1 MQMNNKFINEKININ
16 SILQQTQ
23 RIDNNNPNIGIFNN
37 TYNKVVIIQGKY
49 SINPKQEISHP
60 QIQGQAFQDVVGDVK
75 SFQQQFQNLSLG
87 QNHNNYGQN
96 AQFGGNNQQF
106 NCPNFNQVNQQPQ
119 KNVEIKQ
126 EIKLILNMIIDL
138 KIIRTKRKWPFNQ
151 YTRQE
156 KYYPINNKW
165 ISKFLEYYNLFD
177 LYTGQTIHQIID
189 KIIFNSKEILS
200 NEEAIENAKLQ
211 PEFINIINYFSMNI
225 PNGRYAVS
233 IRVNPVRI
241 NINDFF
247 YYTNF
252 SLVSE
257 NTMKYLKNFISK
269 NYVIETL
276 ANYCYLGD
284 NKIVIAYNEANKK
297 FLTKVYYLDKSYNIL
312 PEIFFKYYEKNDFN
326 TSLYLMRENGL
337 LKFFNCYL
345 MFNNEKND
353 LASPIFDKNNK
364 EIGYAYKYVPN
375 INDYS
380 PYIINSDYKTMLKLY
395 FYYVKFHSQSISK
408 NNGHPYLL
416 INNEFFKKYKE
427 HYGYRELEKI
437 LFGNKSAQQVVKN
450 INEQQDYSLND
461 KMLTLIAKN
470 LPNDMNRKFIEK
482 SKYKVQTENIP
493 EEPTVKGI
501 PSSELFLL

>member
-1 MQMNNKFINEKININ
+1 MHNLNIYTGNINNNNSIFVPEIMICCKDANELSKFNNKFINEKININ

-60 QIQGQAFQDVVGDVK
+60 QIQGQAFQDVVG
-75 SFQQQFQNLSLG
+75 FQQQFQNLSFG
-87 QNHNNYGQN
+87 QNHNNNGQN

-119 KNVEIKQ
+119 KNIEIKQ

-156 KYYPINNKW
+156 KYYPINNEW
-165 ISKFLEYYNLFD
+165 ISKFLEYYNLFN
-177 LYTGQTIHQIID
+177 LYTDQTIYQIID

-241 NINDFF
+241 NINDIF

-252 SLVSE
+252 SLISE
-257 NTMKYLKNFISK
+257 NTMK
-269 NYVIETL
+269 
-276 ANYCYLGD
+276 
-284 NKIVIAYNEANKK
+284 
-297 FLTKVYYLDKSYNIL
+297 
-312 PEIFFKYYEKNDFN
+312 
-326 TSLYLMRENGL
+326 
-337 LKFFNCYL
+337 
-345 MFNNEKND
+345 
-353 LASPIFDKNNK
+353 
-364 EIGYAYKYVPN
+364 
-375 INDYS
+375 
-380 PYIINSDYKTMLKLY
+380 
-395 FYYVKFHSQSISK
+395 
-408 NNGHPYLL
+408 
-416 INNEFFKKYKE
+416 
-427 HYGYRELEKI
+427 
-437 LFGNKSAQQVVKN
+437 
-450 INEQQDYSLND
+450 
-461 KMLTLIAKN
+461 
-470 LPNDMNRKFIEK
+470 
-482 SKYKVQTENIP
+482 
-493 EEPTVKGI
+493 
-501 PSSELFLL
+501 